1 MLALPAQP
9 EIAPDDPGARL
20 VPYPIGR
27 APGQRYRIEQWAS
40 LLRFLSEHGHNVLYD
55 PGRALLKA
63 RETMRGYLSD
73 VGEVLRLV
81 SADVIFLYREG
92 CLVRTRMD

>member
-1 MLALPAQP
+1 MIRVLASYRTPSAARPAS
-9 EIAPDDPGARL
+9 E
-20 VPYPIGR
+20 
-27 APGQRYRIEQWAS
+27 YRIEQWAS

-63 RETMRGYLSD
+63 RETMRGYLSH

-92 CLVRTRMD
+92 CYREGCLVRTRMD